1 MASLR
6 TQHLNRDGNKERDV
20 HIWGTVFPAEGTVKA
35 LRHECIQHAQETEKR
50 PDWKSEAQSGW
61 NWGHRGSREPDRGRP
76 IERTLG
82 FSLSVMEGHWK
93 V

>member
-35 LRHECIQHAQETEKR
+35 LRHECIRHAQETER
-50 PDWKSEAQSGW
+50 GQTGRVRHRVGGIGVAEAAGNQ
-61 NWGHRGSREPDRGRP
+61 
-76 IERTLG
+76 T
-82 FSLSVMEGHWK
+82 VEGQ
-93 V
+93 